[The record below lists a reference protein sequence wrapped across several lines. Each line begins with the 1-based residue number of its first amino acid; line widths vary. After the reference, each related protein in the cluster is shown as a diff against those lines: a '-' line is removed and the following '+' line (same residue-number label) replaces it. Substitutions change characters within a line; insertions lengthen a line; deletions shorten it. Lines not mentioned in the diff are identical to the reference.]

1 MKRLTDQQ
9 FNRRILALRT
19 SLENTA
25 DTHGKLMDDLRIV
38 SPDAWTEA
46 ETKDEERHRSALS
59 FKY

>member
-9 FNRRILALRT
+9 FNRRISALKM
-19 SLENTA
+19 SLEQTS

-38 SPDAWTEA
+38 SPDAWTER
-46 ETKDEERHRSALS
+46 ETRDEERHRSALS